1 MTLVD
6 PAGNPVSTL
15 KKTSV
20 HLVVMHNPGGGKP
33 AQKIVVLG
41 AEVDG
46 TLEQARQVLKGAVT
60 QTLNILVNCGAVSVP
75 IKLKETEA

>member
-1 MTLVD
+1 MSLVD

-20 HLVVMHNPGGGKP
+20 HLTVLHNPGGGKP

-46 TLEQARQVLKGAVT
+46 TLEQARQVMQQAVT

-75 IKLKETEA
+75 IKLTEPNA